1 MRFTKVFFIQITIF
15 FFFSSFVHAGITP
28 VALKNS
34 KVLKY
39 QNEKGKEVRF
49 KVLKRSGF
57 TTTYETTM
65 DAFGEEYELVGGIAS
80 SGGRPFNPRHNG
92 LSNSIDDD
100 NRLKIKNFLS
110 KSTGHKV
117 KYTVLE
123 EWNNGYTS
131 EWTLISKIVSKRKQ
145 SISGKVWN
153 LIEISTKGECTNA
166 DSTSSWAEDGAKF
179 FEKRLIDASTGI
191 TLTFSRTWK
200 DPPRYG
206 YEDNYIQTLQL
217 KSFVAALSENKRW
230 EARKK
235 KEQEEK
241 KRKLLA
247 ERKRKEEIARQKE
260 LARKKLIAERKKK
273 EQEEIKR
280 KHLAER
286 KKKEREEKKRKLL
299 AERKRKKEIARKKL
313 LAERRKKAAEKK
325 KKLLAKRKRIQRL
338 QLKLFPPLSS
348 QANELSNDIQLFLRK
363 NPETP
368 YLLEIATFVGK
379 VKESQKKKEVLR
391 LKKRLDSLR
400 KLLPKVKGYVAF
412 EAKIQKARTI
422 SKLKLLTKKVKS
434 GKDLRSFLKSFIAKN
449 MLNDLETVQKI
460 LPVLKK
466 LDASLKS
473 PKLDEL
479 NKLIPKIQYFILKNS
494 SLRKEVVK
502 LRKKKEL
509 ARKKALEAKRKR
521 ILEEKRIKALEAKRK
536 RILEEKRK
544 KALEAKRKKALAE
557 KLKKEKLAKKGNF
570 ENKIAKMDDFAITE
584 IVQKKIDAKKFK
596 EARRYAKNIEDPDI
610 RSLLLSK
617 IQKENKSEFEQ
628 KKKSEK
634 AKLKKTLVHKRTK
647 EIKPKNE
654 IQINQKESD
663 KIKLLAVR
671 KRVEELK
678 RKYALKKEKFQKKQ

>member
-100 NRLKIKNFLS
+100 NRLKIKNLLS
-110 KSTGHKV
+110 KPNGHKV

-217 KSFVAALSENKRW
+217 QSFVAALLENKRW

-235 KEQEEK
+235 KEAELARRK
-241 KRKLLA
+241 KVEAKKQKQKLLA
-247 ERKRKEEIARQKE
+247 KRKRKEEIARQKE
-260 LARKKLIAERKKK
+260 LTRKKLIVERKKK
-273 EQEEIKR
+273 EQEK
-280 KHLAER
+280 
-286 KKKEREEKKRKLL
+286 KKRKLQ
-299 AERKRKKEIARKKL
+299 AERKRKRELARKKL
-313 LAERRKKAAEKK
+313 LAERRKKAEAKK
-325 KKLLAKRKRIQRL
+325 RKQKLLAKRKRIQRL
-338 QLKLFPPLSS
+338 ELKLFPPLSS

-368 YLLEIATFVGK
+368 YLLEIATLIGK
-379 VKESQKKKEVLR
+379 VKQSQKKKEVLR

-400 KLLPKVKGYVAF
+400 KLLSKVKGFSAF
-412 EAKIQKARTI
+412 RASRMKERKIGEM
-422 SKLKLLTKKVKS
+422 KLLQKKLVSVKNM
-434 GKDLRSFLKSFIAKN
+434 KKFLKMFVAKY
-449 MLNDLETVQKI
+449 MMQEVETVQKV
-460 LPVLKK
+460 LPLLKE
-466 LDASLKS
+466 LDSSLKS
-473 PKLDEL
+473 PKIKDLDMVIT
-479 NKLIPKIQYFILKNS
+479 KTKSFIVRNT
-494 SLRKEVVK
+494 SLTKYMVE
-502 LRKKKEL
+502 LRKKEEL
-509 ARKKALEAKRKR
+509 AKKQ
-521 ILEEKRIKALEAKRK
+521 KAEL
-536 RILEEKRK
+536 KRK
-544 KALEAKRKKALAE
+544 KELERKRKEEARELAERKKEELAKKQKAELKRKKELERKRKEEARELAE
-557 KLKKEKLAKKGNF
+557 RKKEELAKKQKAELEKKKKVLSKKGNF
-570 ENKIAKMDDFAITE
+570 EKKIAKMDDLAISE
-584 IVQKKIDAKKFK
+584 IVQKKIDEKKF
-596 EARRYAKNIEDPDI
+596 EQARRYAKHIKDAGI
-610 RSLLLSK
+610 RSLLLDL
-617 IQKENKSEFEQ
+617 IQKEDKSKTKE
-628 KKKSEK
+628 KKKSE
-634 AKLKKTLVHKRTK
+634 
-647 EIKPKNE
+647 NE
-654 IQINQKESD
+654 
-663 KIKLLAVR
+663 LPL
-671 KRVEELK
+671 
-678 RKYALKKEKFQKKQ
+678 F